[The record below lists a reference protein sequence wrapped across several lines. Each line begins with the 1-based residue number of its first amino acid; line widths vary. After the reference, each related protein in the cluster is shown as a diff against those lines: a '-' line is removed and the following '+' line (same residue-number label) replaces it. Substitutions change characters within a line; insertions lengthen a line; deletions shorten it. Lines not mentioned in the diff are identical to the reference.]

1 MTQHIAV
8 ASSNAASSSRRK
20 VSRRQVMIGA
30 AGFTFAVALGVD
42 RRAAAAVLA
51 GEQAGK
57 ALSPWVSIAADGT
70 ITIMSPATE
79 MGQGSMTSLP
89 LIIAEELDADWSKVR
104 VVPAPPIDAIYGNP
118 GFAGMMYTA
127 GSNAVTSYYRPLRV
141 FGAQVR
147 RVLLDNAGKKL
158 GVPVVELTTEPS
170 TVVHAASGRKLGYG
184 EIAAFAE
191 VPSKAPEIKPEE
203 LKKSSEFRLIGKD
216 VMRIELPHKVDGSAR
231 YAIDVQVPN
240 MLYGSVLRAPIEG
253 AVPDKIDD
261 AKAKV
266 IAGPVRIVRLPY
278 GVGVLADTPWA
289 AFEAR
294 RALSVTWSR
303 TGTAWGFDSDKGLER
318 FAADV
323 KDPSRG
329 ATEWSR
335 IGDARAEMPK
345 ASSTFDAEYR
355 CDYAYHAQME
365 PLNAIASVSPAGDS
379 VEIWAGTQSQSIACE
394 APAKML
400 GIPRDKVKLHDM
412 LMGGGFGR
420 RGNRDVDFI
429 IDAVLL
435 SKEAGRP
442 VKVMWTREDDVHN
455 GRFRP
460 ISAHYLKAG
469 FDPAGKLTAWHHRIA
484 VDRVGPYMDPVRYQM
499 SGGKDGI
506 AMLGAD
512 LRGYDVP
519 HQLVEQLYRD
529 TGVRTNPLRGISFTA
544 NRFATE
550 TFMDE
555 IAVKRGIDP
564 VKFRLELLKNT
575 PRAVKVVER
584 VAEMANWGTKREGR
598 GFGFAFL
605 DYSGSQVAGIA
616 EVSLDRGSGQIKVHN
631 FWCTIDCGVAVQ
643 PDNVAAQSESSIVYG
658 LGLALIER
666 ITVKNGAVEQS
677 NFYDYRVP
685 RMNEVPLMHVEV
697 IPTDNHPTGA
707 GQMAT
712 PLVAPAISAAVM
724 QLTGVRLRHT
734 PFTPERVKAALG

>member
-1 MTQHIAV
+1 MTQHIAIE
-8 ASSNAASSSRRK
+8 NLHAAPSRRTRL
-20 VSRRQVMIGA
+20 SRRQVMVGA
-30 AGFTFAVALGVD
+30 AGFTFAVALGVN
-42 RRAAAAVLA
+42 RRAAAAALS
-51 GEQAGK
+51 GERAGK
-57 ALSPWVSIAADGT
+57 ALSPWVSIAGDGT

-104 VVPAPPIDAIYGNP
+104 VVPAPPIDAVYGNP
-118 GFAGMMYTA
+118 GFGGMMYTA
-127 GSNAVTSYYRPLRV
+127 GSNAVTSYYQPLRV

-158 GVPVVELTTEPS
+158 GVPVAELTTEPS
-170 TVVHAASGRKLGYG
+170 AVVHAASGRRLGYG

-191 VPSKAPEIKPEE
+191 VPGKAPEIKPED
-203 LKKSSEFRLIGKD
+203 LKKPSQFRLIGKD
-216 VMRIELPHKVDGSAR
+216 VLRVELPGKVNGSAR
-231 YAIDVQVPN
+231 YSIDVQVPN
-240 MLYGSVLRAPIEG
+240 MLYGAVLRAPVEG
-253 AVPDKIDD
+253 SVPDKIDD

-294 RALSVTWSR
+294 RALASSVTWSR
-303 TGTAWGFDSDKGLER
+303 TGTAWGFDSDKGMER
-318 FAADV
+318 FAADA
-323 KDPSRG
+323 KNPARG
-329 ATEWSR
+329 ATEWSK
-335 IGDARAEMPK
+335 IGDARGELPK
-345 ASSTFDAEYR
+345 AAGTMEAEYR

-365 PLNAIASVSPAGDS
+365 PLNAIASVSPSGDA

-394 APAKML
+394 APAKIL

-469 FDPAGKLTAWHHRIA
+469 FDPSGKLTAWHHRIA

-499 SGGKDGI
+499 SGGKDFI

-512 LRGYDVP
+512 LKGYDVP

-550 TFMDE
+550 TFVDE
-555 IAVKRGIDP
+555 IALKRGVDP
-564 VKFRLELLKNT
+564 LKFRLELLKNT
-575 PRAVKVVER
+575 PRATVDTARQHEIADQNGKDQQDGEQ
-584 VAEMANWGTKREGR
+584 R
-598 GFGFAFL
+598 G
-605 DYSGSQVAGIA
+605 DKH
-616 EVSLDRGSGQIKVHN
+616 R
-631 FWCTIDCGVAVQ
+631 
-643 PDNVAAQSESSIVYG
+643 
-658 LGLALIER
+658 
-666 ITVKNGAVEQS
+666 
-677 NFYDYRVP
+677 
-685 RMNEVPLMHVEV
+685 
-697 IPTDNHPTGA
+697 
-707 GQMAT
+707 
-712 PLVAPAISAAVM
+712 
-724 QLTGVRLRHT
+724 
-734 PFTPERVKAALG
+734 